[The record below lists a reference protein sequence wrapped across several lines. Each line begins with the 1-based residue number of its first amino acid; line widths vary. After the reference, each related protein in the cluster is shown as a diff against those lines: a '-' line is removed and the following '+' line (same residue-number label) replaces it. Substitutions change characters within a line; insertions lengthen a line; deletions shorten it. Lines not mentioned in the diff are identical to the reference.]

1 MTRLIEFLI
10 SLAIVAAL
18 FLVVGVVLPSTRHL
32 SAQIET
38 NRKLTIVYDTVNS
51 LRRFKDWHPLLLRDP
66 GAQLELS
73 GPPAGVGAKLS
84 YRSDEEGIGAGSWE
98 IVESEPRKRVAY
110 RIDNIDRGGNK
121 RSAFTLKPTGRNNRN
136 VEITQ
141 TYDVDYG
148 WDLLGRYSGLYVS
161 RNVGDDMKLGLSR
174 LTNMLAA
181 VPNFDYAVAGSKMTG
196 LKMVQRPAEDLL
208 LVSSTAKVEDDEL
221 KAAMRNNLEWIRKV
235 ISANGLQA
243 AGPPRIITTE
253 SGRENYTFD
262 IAVPV
267 RRGSAAAGAS
277 DDADG
282 DSAAAPAPAAA
293 AGAPMTPKLDGPV
306 TYLQT
311 KPTRAVTANYTGY
324 LKELA
329 NTRDS
334 LRAWALTNGYQVI
347 DRPYEDYKNGI
358 DAAFTENGEF
368 DVYWTVK

>member
-18 FLVVGVVLPSTRHL
+18 FLALGVVLPSSRHL

-110 RIDNIDRGGNK
+110 RIDNIDRGSNK
-121 RSAFTLKPTGRNNRN
+121 RSEFRLKPTGRNNRN

-181 VPNFDYAVAGSKMTG
+181 VPNFDYAVSGSKMAG
-196 LKMVQRPAEDLL
+196 MKMLERPAEDVLF
-208 LVSSTAKVEDDEL
+208 VSSTVERNND
-221 KAAMRNNLEWIRKV
+221 AIMAQMRSNLEWIRKV
-235 ISANGLQA
+235 IAANGLEA
-243 AGPPRIITTE
+243 AGPLRIITTE
-253 SGRENYTFD
+253 FGRESYDFD

-267 RRGSAAAGAS
+267 RRRSGAAAGDS
-277 DDADG
+277 DDSD
-282 DSAAAPAPAAA
+282 AAPAPVATP
-293 AGAPMTPKLDGPV
+293 AGAPMSPKLEGPV
-306 TYLQT
+306 EYIQT
-311 KPTRAVTANYTGY
+311 KPGRVVTASYTGFMA
-324 LKELA
+324 ELS
-329 NTRDS
+329 NIRDA
-334 LRAWALTNGYQVI
+334 LRAWALTQGYEVI
-347 DRPYEDYKNGI
+347 DRPYEVYKNGI
-358 DAAFTENGEF
+358 DTAFTENGEF